1 MDNFMKWNQIK
12 FKVCH
17 YDKVIGTK
25 NTLLNRI
32 NYKIGSPATCFM
44 FVFEEETEL
53 RGKSQGGNL

>member
-32 NYKIGSPATCFM
+32 NYKIG
-44 FVFEEETEL
+44 
-53 RGKSQGGNL
+53 KSGQNMWNNFFLIR